1 MQANDLGISVLLRVF
16 QQTDDV
22 RAEVLDQLFSR
33 IISKTD
39 SAPACASRYVVAAR
53 LPFLSRQA
61 PDSSRGGR
69 SGRAVGTHGE
79 GSRLARVPLTNVATK
94 RQGCALPYRAPL
106 TRIADVLQAVQP
118 LFGRH
123 PDFLDSTVLVLRKSM
138 FNKEVEARLV
148 GLLGSVQLLKSFK
161 NAAQQ
166 PQMERLRMELLGFL
180 RKCLSQQSQVREE
193 LYRALP
199 DVLRTN
205 PTLHVAV
212 FGLLAPQLARYFE
225 AAANNDRAYRPDISM
240 PHT

>member
-1 MQANDLGISVLLRVF
+1 M
-16 QQTDDV
+16 
-22 RAEVLDQLFSR
+22 
-33 IISKTD
+33 
-39 SAPACASRYVVAAR
+39 
-53 LPFLSRQA
+53 
-61 PDSSRGGR
+61 
-69 SGRAVGTHGE
+69 
-79 GSRLARVPLTNVATK
+79 
-94 RQGCALPYRAPL
+94 
-106 TRIADVLQAVQP
+106 LQAVQP

-205 PTLHVAV
+205 PTLHEAV

-225 AAANNDRAYRPDISM
+225 VAANNDRAAPTSR
-240 PHT
+240 